1 MPSPALVFLAVVVLV
16 MIGWVVIAPKI
27 PGALDPLQSE
37 SKKLLDLRHRLWA
50 GASNET
56 GVDLLDR
63 TRVVF
68 VQMNGWEQRL
78 DHRLEDPYGGQIGM
92 ALQQP
97 RPRSLSKNGPRSRFS
112 TVRVEISDHTGRK
125 RLEVVRP
132 SGLTMQ
138 PLQVIDASGELLG
151 TVKRQGRRTFVVQNP
166 WGLPVGLI
174 EGRSGAGVD
183 YALKDRSGRDLG
195 TISDYWHLAERA
207 KPPRTDRWSRLK
219 KALDGHVAR
228 EHVLELTD
236 PHLSHELHALLLGAA
251 ASVYLAFQ
259 RPFQDGGD

>member
-1 MPSPALVFLAVVVLV
+1 MPSSALVFLAVVALM
-16 MIGWVVIAPKI
+16 MIAWVVIAPKI

-37 SKKLLDLRHRLWA
+37 SNKLRNLRQRLWA
-50 GASNET
+50 DASDET

-78 DHRLEDPYGGQIGM
+78 DHRLEDTDGREIGT

-112 TVRVEISDHTGRK
+112 TVHVEISDHWGTK

-132 SGLTMQ
+132 AGLTVQ

-151 TVKRQGRRTFVVQNP
+151 TVKRQGRRTFLVHDP
-166 WGLPVGLI
+166 WGHPIGLI

-207 KPPRTDRWSRLK
+207 EPLRTDKWTRLK
-219 KALDGHVAR
+219 RALDGHVAR
-228 EHVLELTD
+228 EHVLEFTD
-236 PHLSHELHALLLGAA
+236 PHLNRESRALLLGAA

-259 RPFQDGGD
+259 APFQDGGD